1 MCQGLLGTGD
11 RIQSMPALRVIN
23 QIEEMDTWAIITSK
37 VLKG

>member
-11 RIQSMPALRVIN
+11 RIQSMPALRVN